1 MSRTSPYDHW
11 MLRRFGLLAMTTAVK
26 RRFRCHKR
34 STSADAIDVSPL
46 LAGAAK
52 TVASARYCWLATATD
67 AGPPRLRPMGRVLG
81 DPGEDE
87 WTIRFLTDGRSH
99 KVGEMRRA
107 NEVAI
112 VFQHDPDLAFVTLI
126 GKAALHD
133 KHSEVRSAGN
143 APTTSTFR
151 LKRTGRTPSSSRSGS
166 RAWSSGSAAS
176 RPSRSDCARPRSS
189 GTPAAAGG

>member
-1 MSRTSPYDHW
+1 
-11 MLRRFGLLAMTTAVK
+11 MTQAIDQ
-26 RRFRCHKR
+26 RH
-34 STSADAIDVSPL
+34 AIDVSPL

-87 WTIRFLTDGRSH
+87 WTIRFLTNGRSH

-126 GKAALHD
+126 GEAALHD
-133 KHSEVRSAGN
+133 NHSEVRSRWKRAYDVYFPTEADRAN
-143 APTTSTFR
+143 AIFVEIGVAR
-151 LKRTGRTPSSSRSGS
+151 MELWIRGVTPEPFGL
-166 RAWSSGSAAS
+166 RATVLE
-176 RPSRSDCARPRSS
+176 RE
-189 GTPAAAGG
+189 AGGGWRVISQ

>member
-1 MSRTSPYDHW
+1 MSQAIDQRH
-11 MLRRFGLLAMTTAVK
+11 
-26 RRFRCHKR
+26 
-34 STSADAIDVSPL
+34 AIDVSPL

-126 GKAALHD
+126 GKATIHD
-133 KHSEVRSAGN
+133 NHSEVRSRWKRAYDVYFPPRPCEKANFKSLLGERRRRGWVCWR
-143 APTTSTFR
+143 FR
-151 LKRTGRTPSSSRSGS
+151 FSYGEGLRRPSSPG
-166 RAWSSGSAAS
+166 
-176 RPSRSDCARPRSS
+176 
-189 GTPAAAGG
+189 

>member
-1 MSRTSPYDHW
+1 MSQAIDQR
-11 MLRRFGLLAMTTAVK
+11 
-26 RRFRCHKR
+26 
-34 STSADAIDVSPL
+34 DAIDVSRL

-126 GKAALHD
+126 GKATIHDNALRG
-133 KHSEVRSAGN
+133 SEPLETRVRRLLSAEAVRKGEFQE
-143 APTTSTFR
+143 PMGERRRRGWVCWRFR
-151 LKRTGRTPSSSRSGS
+151 FSYGEGLRRPSSPG
-166 RAWSSGSAAS
+166 
-176 RPSRSDCARPRSS
+176 
-189 GTPAAAGG
+189 